1 MKSRFVSVETGEC
14 ILWSVP
20 ENSDFKVKA
29 VYINY
34 LYKGFVCSKIWKMP
48 ASKKLTVN
56 DFLQSPGVQEQL
68 RILKDRFGENG
79 ERLIISDTLDKEGH
93 QYVNLVQKGGGV
105 LGVALV
111 GYTYILEQMGIRFM
125 RLAGTSAGAIN
136 TALLAIVGKKESEKS
151 AGILEAI
158 TQLNFFN
165 LVDGHPAAR
174 WLIKKF
180 ITKTGFL
187 KKLKNWAN
195 GLGIFY
201 SVLLAVT
208 FVCLWLL
215 PHNAPMRQFT
225 QTLVVLLLVITL
237 LLGVLAW
244 YISRLLKRLRSSGYG
259 INPGDF
265 FYDWLK
271 QLMKDNGVANV
282 EDFRKKAGQP
292 VEGLHLRYEH
302 PDGLEGLG
310 PDVTVIASELITEN
324 KIEFPKMCNLFR
336 TGDRMDELHPAGLV
350 RASMSIPLFFESYFI
365 YGIPNTSAEIKKAW
379 MDTFGEKDPPVEAR
393 FVDGGIL
400 SNFPISI
407 FYNPRVVVPRL
418 PVFGID
424 LNDSSPGDTGK
435 NASGWT
441 LTGYFSRIFN
451 TVRNYYDKD
460 FQLKNKMYSRGIGTI
475 PLADFNWLNFF
486 ITDKEKLA
494 LFERGAAAATRF
506 LLSFDWEAYKT
517 DRSMM
522 QVTLKKNPGN
532 P

>member
-1 MKSRFVSVETGEC
+1 
-14 ILWSVP
+14 
-20 ENSDFKVKA
+20 
-29 VYINY
+29 
-34 LYKGFVCSKIWKMP
+34 MP

-56 DFLQSPGVQEQL
+56 DFLQSPEVLAQL
-68 RILKDRFGENG
+68 EKLKSVFGENG
-79 ERLIISDTLDKEGH
+79 EKLVLSDTLDEEGH

-111 GYTYILEQMGIRFM
+111 GYTYVLEQMGIRFM

-136 TALLAIVGKKESEKS
+136 TALLAIVGKKEEEKS
-151 AGILEAI
+151 ARILEAI
-158 TQLNFFN
+158 TQLNFFD

-180 ITKTGFL
+180 ITRSGFL
-187 KKLKNWAN
+187 GKLKKWAN

-201 SVLLAVT
+201 AVLLATT

-215 PHNAPMRQFT
+215 PHNTPMRQFT
-225 QTLVVLLLVITL
+225 QTLVVVLLAVTL
-237 LLGVLAW
+237 LLGALAW
-244 YISRLLKRLRSSGYG
+244 YVRRLLRRLRSSGYG

-271 QLMKDNGVANV
+271 QLMKENGVNDV
-282 EDFRKKAGQP
+282 TDFRNKAGQP
-292 VEGLHLRYEH
+292 VAGLHLRQEH
-302 PDGLEGLG
+302 PDGLDGLA

-324 KIEFPKMCNLFR
+324 KVEFPKMCNLFR
-336 TGDRMDELHPAGLV
+336 SGDQMDALHPAGLV

-365 YGIPNTSAEIKKAW
+365 YGIPREDETIKKAW
-379 MDTFGEKDPPVEAR
+379 MEAFGEKEPPVEAR

-407 FYNPRVVVPRL
+407 FYNPKIVVPRL

-424 LNDSSPGDTGK
+424 LNDSSPGDAGK

-441 LTGYFSRIFN
+441 LAGYFSRIFN

-506 LLSFDWEAYKT
+506 LLSFDWEAYKM
-517 DRSMM
+517 DRSIM
-522 QVTLKKNPGN
+522 QVTIEKKPEK

>member
-1 MKSRFVSVETGEC
+1 
-14 ILWSVP
+14 
-20 ENSDFKVKA
+20 
-29 VYINY
+29 
-34 LYKGFVCSKIWKMP
+34 MP
-48 ASKKLTVN
+48 TSKKLTVK
-56 DFLQSPGVQEQL
+56 DYLQSPKVLAQL
-68 RILKDRFGENG
+68 QQLKAAFGENA
-79 ERLIISDTLDKEGH
+79 ERLVISDTLDKEGH

-136 TALLAIVGKKESEKS
+136 TALLAITGKKEAEKS
-151 AGILEAI
+151 ATILGSI
-158 TQLNFFN
+158 TQLNFFD

-174 WLIKKF
+174 WLIRNF
-180 ITKTGFL
+180 ITKSSFL
-187 KKLKNWAN
+187 KKLKNGLS

-201 SVLLAVT
+201 AVLLAIT

-215 PHNAPMRQFT
+215 PHNAPLQELT
-225 QTLVVLLLVITL
+225 QTLVVVLLTVTL
-237 LLGVLAW
+237 LLGILAW
-244 YISRLLKRLRSSGYG
+244 YIRYLLRRLRSSGYG

-271 QLMKDNGVANV
+271 GLMKDHDV
-282 EDFRKKAGQP
+282 EDVDDFRNKASQP
-292 VEGLHLRYEH
+292 VEGLHLRNVH
-302 PDGLEGLG
+302 PEGLEGLA

-324 KIEFPKMCNLFR
+324 KIEFPKMCHLFR
-336 TGDRMDELHPAGLV
+336 TGDRINELHPAGLV

-365 YGIPNTSAEIKKAW
+365 YGIPREDETIKKAW
-379 MDTFGEKDPPVEAR
+379 METFGEKEPPAEAR

-407 FYNPRVVVPRL
+407 FYNPKVMVPRL

-424 LNDSSPGDTGK
+424 LNDSNPEDSSK
-435 NASGWT
+435 NASAWT

-475 PLADFNWLNFF
+475 PVADFNWLNFF

-494 LFERGAAAATRF
+494 LFERGAEAATRF
-506 LLSFDWEAYKT
+506 LLEFDWEAYKA
-517 DRSMM
+517 DRTMM
-522 QVTLKKNPGN
+522 QATLEKKAEKP
-532 P
+532 